1 MAKNQSFDISTSVD
15 LQEVDNA
22 VNQAIRETQ
31 TRYDFKG
38 TDCSLALDRAEGTV
52 TLEADDEFRLEQ
64 LTRVFREKLSRR
76 NVPLK
81 NVDEGK
87 VEAGSLGRA
96 RMIVRFKAGIDQD
109 TAKRI
114 SKEIRDAGFKKVQ
127 TQIQGDEIR
136 VTSPSRDQLQE
147 VIAFLK
153 PKDYGVELMFGNF
166 R

>member
-1 MAKNQSFDISTSVD
+1 MPREQVLD
-15 LQEVDNA
+15 LA
-22 VNQAIRETQ
+22 H
-31 TRYDFKG
+31 
-38 TDCSLALDRAEGTV
+38 
-52 TLEADDEFRLEQ
+52 
-64 LTRVFREKLSRR
+64 R
-76 NVPLK
+76 NVDFLK
-81 NVDEGK
+81 IWVDTK
-87 VEAGSLGRA
+87 YGS
-96 RMIVRFKAGIDQD
+96 IPK
-109 TAKRI
+109 I